1 MSDKVPISI
10 KLDPKIRD
18 LAVQVARAKGMD
30 LSEHIRGL
38 IVEDLDRRGLLQI
51 GSKKQQT

>member
-1 MSDKVPISI
+1 MSERKDKVPISV
-10 KLDPKIRD
+10 KLDPEIRD

-38 IVEDLDRRGLLQI
+38 IVDDLDRRGLLKVLPI
-51 GSKKQQT
+51 R

>member
-1 MSDKVPISI
+1 MSSSNKVPVSL
-10 KLDPKIRD
+10 KLDPEIRD

-38 IVEDLDRRGLLQI
+38 VVEDLDRRGLLKVSI
-51 GSKKQQT
+51 IR